1 MILLS
6 YHILK
11 EMFQVNVFV
20 VIYFI
25 LLVDQ
30 DLHVNVFSRKQL
42 VISEAGKKKSL
53 DLGVFINFPTTQPLL
68 KPLMSLLY
76 EGAFIICLQFF
87 LLFHSFIKTAAVL
100 QPHQLKEFKAVV
112 VNQNVILLF
121 LS

>member
-42 VISEAGKKKSL
+42 VISEAGKKK
-53 DLGVFINFPTTQPLL
+53 V
-68 KPLMSLLY
+68 
-76 EGAFIICLQFF
+76 
-87 LLFHSFIKTAAVL
+87 
-100 QPHQLKEFKAVV
+100 
-112 VNQNVILLF
+112 
-121 LS
+121 